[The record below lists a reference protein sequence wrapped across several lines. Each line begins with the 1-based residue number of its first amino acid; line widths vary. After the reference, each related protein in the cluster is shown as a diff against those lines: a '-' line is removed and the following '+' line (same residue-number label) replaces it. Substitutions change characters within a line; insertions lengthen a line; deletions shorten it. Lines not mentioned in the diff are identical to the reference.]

1 MTRIRR
7 PATYADLAQR
17 LELARRERE
26 ARRARWRERLQRL
39 RGALPSRPI
48 TPLEETR

>member
-1 MTRIRR
+1 MTRIHRT
-7 PATYADLAQR
+7 ATYTDLAQR

-39 RGALPSRPI
+39 RGALPARHT

>member
-1 MTRIRR
+1 MTRVRR
-7 PATYADLAQR
+7 PATYAELAQR

-39 RGALPSRPI
+39 RGAMPSRPS
-48 TPLEETR
+48 TTFEETR